1 MPTSSPAA
9 ASSFA
14 LSLLPAF
21 VVDAIVI
28 RALDEDLGGG
38 DVTTDACI
46 DAGSMGAASATARGE
61 VVTCGGQIFA
71 HVFRAIDPRA
81 LVQTLLADGERA
93 TAKTT
98 LWTVR
103 GPSRALLKGERVALN
118 LTQRMTGIATTT
130 RRFVDALPAGS
141 TTRITDTRKTMPGL
155 RALDRYAVRAGGG
168 KNHRDDLGSAVLLKD
183 NHLAACGGVRPA
195 IARAREYAPHTS
207 RIECEVDTLEQLD
220 EALDAGADIVL
231 LDNMDDAQVGEA
243 VRRVRAHAE
252 KGRGRVLTE
261 ASGGITLARVA
272 SLAALGVDA
281 ISVGALTHSV
291 IAADIGLDWI

>member
-1 MPTSSPAA
+1 MPPAAPSSPL
-9 ASSFA
+9 
-14 LSLLPAF
+14 LSLLPSF
-21 VVDAIVI
+21 VLDAIVN

-46 DAGSMGAASATARGE
+46 DPSSRGVADATARGE
-61 VVTCGGQIFA
+61 VVVCGGQVFA
-71 HVFRAIDPRA
+71 HVFRAIDA
-81 LVQTLLADGERA
+81 DVAVDQLVADGTRVP
-93 TAKTT
+93 AKTI
-98 LWTVR
+98 LWKVR
-103 GPSRALLKGERVALN
+103 GPSRALLEGERTALN
-118 LTQRMTGIATTT
+118 LTQRMTGIATVT
-130 RRFVDALPAGS
+130 RRYVDALPAGS

-195 IARAREYAPHTS
+195 IARARQYAPHTS

-231 LDNMDDAQVGEA
+231 LDNMGDATVAEA
-243 VRRVRAHAE
+243 VRRVRAHAAA
-252 KGRGRVLTE
+252 GRGRVLTE
-261 ASGGITLARVA
+261 ASGGITLPRVA
-272 SLAALGVDA
+272 TLATLGVDA

-291 IAADIGLDWI
+291 VAADIGLDWA